1 LKWWHC
7 VWWPWVWNIILM
19 RCNEMIKLSLVNHGY
34 KIWYF
39 SLHDSNFNKFRW
51 CYYAS
56 MILNMKYYSVSIN
69 NWYNLSNLGPYNP
82 NIKYWASCFKFVLLE
97 LWYCGLIWPWIEN
110 MIFDPLRFPTFD
122 KLEDGILPWLTL
134 LLAGFYDRKF
144 NILKW

>member
-1 LKWWHC
+1 MKWWHC
-7 VWWPWVWNIILM
+7 VRWPWMWNIILI
-19 RCNEMIKLSLVNHGY
+19 RCIVMIKLSLVNHGY

-82 NIKYWASCFKFVLLE
+82 NIKYWASYASNLFYWNYDIVAWYGPE
-97 LWYCGLIWPWIEN
+97 LKIWYLIRLDARHLINWK
-110 MIFDPLRFPTFD
+110 MRYCSD
-122 KLEDGILPWLTL
+122 
-134 LLAGFYDRKF
+134 
-144 NILKW
+144 